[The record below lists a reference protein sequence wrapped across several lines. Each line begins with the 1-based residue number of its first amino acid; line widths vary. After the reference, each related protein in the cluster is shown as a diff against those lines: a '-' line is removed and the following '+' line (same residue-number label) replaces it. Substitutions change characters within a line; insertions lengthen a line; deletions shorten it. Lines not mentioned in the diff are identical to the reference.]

1 MVGTS
6 CLVNGEGQEEWC
18 FFWHFGSELL
28 MSWAQLFQLSN
39 SVEIETTL
47 AALWAMADWVQYCCA
62 NVPV

>member
-1 MVGTS
+1 MWLVLHA
-6 CLVNGEGQEEWC
+6 LVNGEGQEEWC

-39 SVEIETTL
+39 SVEIGTTL
-47 AALWAMADWVQYCCA
+47 AALWQIGCSIVFV

>member
-1 MVGTS
+1 MV
-6 CLVNGEGQEEWC
+6 

-47 AALWAMADWVQYCCA
+47 AALWQIGCSIVVQMFLFEYFWVLLRKM
-62 NVPV
+62 VI